1 MTYRPIYQDIEDQ
14 RRRCGGVAFAIIVLL
29 VLLQALTCA
38 LWLLILAVNFF
49 FSTPEIP
56 PLVNH
61 HTSEPVGRLD

>member
-14 RRRCGGVAFAIIVLL
+14 RRRCGGLAFAIIVLL
-29 VLLQALTCA
+29 AVLEALVFA
-38 LWLLILAVNFF
+38 LCLLILAVNFF

-61 HTSEPVGRLD
+61 RTSEPAGRLD